1 MCFKNIYNK
10 VEELKDYSVETIL
23 AELDIVVIYTN
34 SIPLN
39 KNGIYI
45 KTNTPTILIR
55 NDLSQQDEQN
65 ILLHEIGH
73 CLFDYGYHISNH
85 RKEENNA
92 NLFMCLYLINNNIWE
107 AEYFDHYLIYK
118 GVEPKIARQ
127 FNDRIWQYKY
137 QVTFGIAY

>member
-1 MCFKNIYNK
+1 MCFKDIYNK
-10 VEELKDYSVETIL
+10 VEELKDYSIEGIL
-23 AELDIVVIYTN
+23 AELGVDVIYTC

-39 KNGIYI
+39 KTGVYI
-45 KTNTPTILIR
+45 NTDNPTILIR
-55 NDLSQQDEQN
+55 NDLSKQDERN
-65 ILLHEIGH
+65 VLLHEIGH
-73 CLFDYGYHISNH
+73 SLFDYGCHISNH

-127 FNDRIWQYKY
+127 FNDRVWQYKH
-137 QVTFGIAY
+137 QVKFDMVY